1 MSELPTSVSEA
12 LRLAQRLGVERLDAH
27 LLLSAVLQRPRSWL
41 LAHDRDPLPP
51 EAAARIHALLQRRA
65 AGEPAA
71 YLLGHKEF
79 FGLTLA
85 VNPDVLVPRPD
96 TETLV
101 HWALDL
107 LANQPDEPPSTDASP
122 RVLDLGTGSG
132 AIALAVAHE
141 RPQAQMTAVDA
152 SDGALRTAR
161 LNGERLGLT
170 VQWRLGSWFEPVAG
184 ERFDLILSNP
194 PYIAEHDPHL
204 PDLRFEPRSALTA
217 GADGLDDLRAI
228 IQQAPDHLLPDGWLL
243 LEHGWNQADDVAR
256 LLRDR
261 GFLGVAHRHD
271 LGGHA
276 RCTGAQWQGSDGIVV
291 GASHPSVNP

>member
-1 MSELPTSVSEA
+1 MSELPTSIDDA
-12 LRLAQRLGVERLDAH
+12 LQRARRLGVDRLDAH
-27 LLLSAVLQRPRSWL
+27 LLVGAVLQQPRSWL
-41 LAHDRDPLPP
+41 LAHDRDPLPLD
-51 EAAARIHALLQRRA
+51 AAERISALLQRRA

-101 HWALDL
+101 HWALEV
-107 LANQPDEPPSTDASP
+107 LAQTPSHTAAP

-132 AIALAVAHE
+132 AIALAVAHTN
-141 RPQAQMTAVDA
+141 PQAQVTAVDA
-152 SDGALRTAR
+152 SEGALRIAR
-161 LNGERLGLT
+161 LNGERLGLA
-170 VQWRLGSWFEPVAG
+170 VAWRLGSWFDPVAG

-217 GADGLDDLRAI
+217 GADGLSDLRRI
-228 IQQAPDHLLPDGWLL
+228 IDQAPEHLQTGGWLL
-243 LEHGWNQADDVAR
+243 LEHGWDQADAVAQ

-276 RCTGAQWQGSDGIVV
+276 RCTGAQWAPCRAGTLSGRDALNSGYE
-291 GASHPSVNP
+291 P

>member
-1 MSELPTSVSEA
+1 MSEQPTSIDDA
-12 LRLAQRLGVERLDAH
+12 LQLARRLGVDRLDAQ
-27 LLLSAVLQRPRSWL
+27 LLVGAVLQQPRSWL

-51 EAAARIHALLQRRA
+51 DAAERISALLQRRA

-85 VNPDVLVPRPD
+85 VNPEVLVPRPD

-101 HWALDL
+101 NWALEV
-107 LANQPDEPPSTDASP
+107 LALHPTTDAPP

-132 AIALAVAHE
+132 AIALAVAHTH
-141 RPQAQMTAVDA
+141 PAAQVTAVDA
-152 SDGALRTAR
+152 SEGALRTAR
-161 LNGERLGLT
+161 LNGERLGLS
-170 VQWRLGSWFEPVAG
+170 VNWRLGSWFEAVAG

-217 GADGLDDLRAI
+217 GADGLDDLRTI
-228 IQQAPDHLLPDGWLL
+228 IQQAPAHLTPGGWLL
-243 LEHGWNQADDVAR
+243 LEHGWDQAEAVAQ

-261 GFLGVAHRHD
+261 GFLGVDHRHD

-276 RCTGAQWQGSDGIVV
+276 RCTGAQWSGLV
-291 GASHPSVNP
+291 

>member
-1 MSELPTSVSEA
+1 MSEQPTSIDDA
-12 LRLAQRLGVERLDAH
+12 LQLARRLGVDRLDAH
-27 LLLSAVLQRPRSWL
+27 LLVGAVLQQPRSWL
-41 LAHDRDPLPP
+41 LAHDRDPLPLD
-51 EAAARIHALLQRRA
+51 AAERISTLLQRRA

-85 VNPDVLVPRPD
+85 VNPEVLVPRPD

-101 HWALDL
+101 NWALEV
-107 LANQPDEPPSTDASP
+107 LALHPTTDAPP

-132 AIALAVAHE
+132 AIALAVAHTH
-141 RPQAQMTAVDA
+141 PAAQVTAVDA
-152 SDGALRTAR
+152 SEGALRTAR
-161 LNGERLGLT
+161 LNGERLGLS
-170 VQWRLGSWFEPVAG
+170 VNWRLGSWFEAVAG

-204 PDLRFEPRSALTA
+204 PELRFEPRSALTA
-217 GADGLDDLRAI
+217 GADGLDDLRTI
-228 IQQAPDHLLPDGWLL
+228 IQQAPAHLNPGGWLL
-243 LEHGWNQADDVAR
+243 LEHGWDQAEAVAQ

-261 GFLGVAHRHD
+261 GFLGVDHRLD

-276 RCTGAQWQGSDGIVV
+276 RCTGAQWSGLV
-291 GASHPSVNP
+291 

>member
-1 MSELPTSVSEA
+1 MSEQPTSIDDA
-12 LRLAQRLGVERLDAH
+12 LQLARRLGVDRLDAQ
-27 LLLSAVLQRPRSWL
+27 LLVGAVLQQPRSWL
-41 LAHDRDPLPP
+41 LAHDRDPLPLD
-51 EAAARIHALLQRRA
+51 AAERISALLQRRA

-85 VNPDVLVPRPD
+85 VNPEVLVPRPD

-101 HWALDL
+101 NWALEV
-107 LANQPDEPPSTDASP
+107 LALHPTTDAPP

-132 AIALAVAHE
+132 AIALAVAHTH
-141 RPQAQMTAVDA
+141 PAAQVTAVDA
-152 SDGALRTAR
+152 SEGALRTAR
-161 LNGERLGLT
+161 LNGERLGLS
-170 VQWRLGSWFEPVAG
+170 VNWRLGSWFEAVAG

-217 GADGLDDLRAI
+217 GADGLDDLRTI
-228 IQQAPDHLLPDGWLL
+228 IQQAPAHLNPGGWLL
-243 LEHGWNQADDVAR
+243 LEHGWDQAEAVAQ

-261 GFLGVAHRHD
+261 GFLGVDHRHD

-276 RCTGAQWQGSDGIVV
+276 RCTGAQWSGLV
-291 GASHPSVNP
+291 

>member
-1 MSELPTSVSEA
+1 VSEQPTSIDDA
-12 LRLAQRLGVERLDAH
+12 LQLARRLGVDRLDAH
-27 LLLSAVLQRPRSWL
+27 LLVGAVLQQPRSWL
-41 LAHDRDPLPP
+41 LAHDRDPLPLD
-51 EAAARIHALLQRRA
+51 AAERISALLQRRA

-85 VNPDVLVPRPD
+85 VNPEVLVPRPD

-101 HWALDL
+101 NWALEV
-107 LANQPDEPPSTDASP
+107 LALHPTTDAPP

-132 AIALAVAHE
+132 AIALAVAHTH
-141 RPQAQMTAVDA
+141 PAAQVTAVDA
-152 SDGALRTAR
+152 SEGALRTAR
-161 LNGERLGLT
+161 LNGERLGLS
-170 VQWRLGSWFEPVAG
+170 VNWRLGSWFEAVAG

-217 GADGLDDLRAI
+217 GADGLDDLRTI
-228 IQQAPDHLLPDGWLL
+228 IQQAPAHLNPGGWLL
-243 LEHGWNQADDVAR
+243 LEHGWDQAEAVAQ
-256 LLRDR
+256 LLRNR
-261 GFLGVAHRHD
+261 GFLGVDHRHD

-276 RCTGAQWQGSDGIVV
+276 RCTGAQWSGLV
-291 GASHPSVNP
+291 

>member
-1 MSELPTSVSEA
+1 MSEQPTSIDDA
-12 LRLAQRLGVERLDAH
+12 LQLARRLGVDRLDAH
-27 LLLSAVLQRPRSWL
+27 LLVGAVLQQPRSWL

-51 EAAARIHALLQRRA
+51 DAAERISALLQRRA

-85 VNPDVLVPRPD
+85 VNPEVLVPRPD

-101 HWALDL
+101 NWALEV
-107 LANQPDEPPSTDASP
+107 LALHPTTDAPP

-132 AIALAVAHE
+132 AIALAVAHTH
-141 RPQAQMTAVDA
+141 PAAQVTAVDA
-152 SDGALRTAR
+152 SEGALHTAR
-161 LNGERLGLT
+161 LNGERLGLS
-170 VQWRLGSWFEPVAG
+170 VSWRLGSWFEAVAG
-184 ERFDLILSNP
+184 ERFDLVLSNP

-217 GADGLDDLRAI
+217 GADGLDDLRTI
-228 IQQAPDHLLPDGWLL
+228 IQQAPAHLNPGGWLL
-243 LEHGWNQADDVAR
+243 LEHGWDQAEAVAQ

-261 GFLGVAHRHD
+261 GFLGVDHRHD

-276 RCTGAQWQGSDGIVV
+276 RCTGAQWSGLV
-291 GASHPSVNP
+291 

>member
-1 MSELPTSVSEA
+1 VSELPTSIEDA
-12 LRLAQRLGVERLDAH
+12 LQRARRLGVDRLDAQ
-27 LLLSAVLQRPRSWL
+27 LLVGAVLQQPRSWL
-41 LAHDRDPLPP
+41 LAHDRDPLPTG
-51 EAAARIHALLQRRA
+51 AAARIHALLQRRA
-65 AGEPAA
+65 AGEPTA

-101 HWALDL
+101 HWALDV
-107 LANQPDEPPSTDASP
+107 LAQLSSHTAAP

-132 AIALAVAHE
+132 AIALAVAHTH
-141 RPQAQMTAVDA
+141 PQAQVTAVDA
-152 SDGALRTAR
+152 SEGALRTAR

-170 VQWRLGSWFEPVAG
+170 VAWRLGSWFEPVAG
-184 ERFDLILSNP
+184 ERFNLILSNP

-228 IQQAPDHLLPDGWLL
+228 IQQAPAHLNPGGWLL
-243 LEHGWNQADDVAR
+243 LEHGWDQADAVAQ

-261 GFLGVAHRHD
+261 GFLGVDHRHD
-271 LGGHA
+271 LGGHV
-276 RCTGAQWQGSDGIVV
+276 RCTGAQWQGAGGIVV
-291 GASHPSVNP
+291 GAGQPSGNP

>member
-1 MSELPTSVSEA
+1 MSEQPTSIDDA
-12 LRLAQRLGVERLDAH
+12 LQLARRLGVDRLDAH
-27 LLLSAVLQRPRSWL
+27 LLVGAVLRQPRSWL
-41 LAHDRDPLPP
+41 LAHDRDPLPLD
-51 EAAARIHALLQRRA
+51 AAERISALLQRRA

-85 VNPDVLVPRPD
+85 VNPEVLVPRPD

-101 HWALDL
+101 NWALEV
-107 LANQPDEPPSTDASP
+107 LAKSSTTDAPP

-132 AIALAVAHE
+132 AIALAVAHTH
-141 RPQAQMTAVDA
+141 PPTQVTAVDA
-152 SDGALRTAR
+152 SEGALRTAR
-161 LNGERLGLT
+161 LNGERLGLS
-170 VQWRLGSWFEPVAG
+170 VNWRLGSWFEAVAG

-217 GADGLDDLRAI
+217 GADGLDDLRTI
-228 IQQAPDHLLPDGWLL
+228 IQQAPAHLNPGGWLL
-243 LEHGWNQADDVAR
+243 LEHGWDQAEAVAQ

-261 GFLGVAHRHD
+261 GFLGVDHRHD

-276 RCTGAQWQGSDGIVV
+276 RCTGAQWSGLV
-291 GASHPSVNP
+291 

>member
-1 MSELPTSVSEA
+1 MSEQPTSIDDA
-12 LRLAQRLGVERLDAH
+12 LQLARRLGVDRLDAQ
-27 LLLSAVLQRPRSWL
+27 LLVGAVLQQPRSWL
-41 LAHDRDPLPP
+41 LAHDRDPLPLD
-51 EAAARIHALLQRRA
+51 AAERISALLQRRA

-71 YLLGHKEF
+71 YLLGHQEF

-85 VNPDVLVPRPD
+85 VNPEVLVPRPD

-101 HWALDL
+101 NWALEV
-107 LANQPDEPPSTDASP
+107 LALHPTTDAPP

-132 AIALAVAHE
+132 AIALAVAHTH
-141 RPQAQMTAVDA
+141 PAAQVTAVDA
-152 SDGALRTAR
+152 SEGALRTAR
-161 LNGERLGLT
+161 LNGERLGLS
-170 VQWRLGSWFEPVAG
+170 VNWRLGSWFEAVAG

-217 GADGLDDLRAI
+217 GADGLDDLRTI
-228 IQQAPDHLLPDGWLL
+228 IQQAPAHLNPGGWLL
-243 LEHGWNQADDVAR
+243 LEHGWDQAEAVAQ

-261 GFLGVAHRHD
+261 GFLGVDHRHD

-276 RCTGAQWQGSDGIVV
+276 RCTGAQWSGLV
-291 GASHPSVNP
+291 

>member
-1 MSELPTSVSEA
+1 VSEQPTSIDDA
-12 LRLAQRLGVERLDAH
+12 LQLARRLGVDRLDAH
-27 LLLSAVLQRPRSWL
+27 LLVGAVLQQPRSWL
-41 LAHDRDPLPP
+41 LAHDRDPLPLD
-51 EAAARIHALLQRRA
+51 AAERISTLLQRRA

-85 VNPDVLVPRPD
+85 VNPEVLVPRPD

-101 HWALDL
+101 NWALEV
-107 LANQPDEPPSTDASP
+107 LALHPTTDAPP

-132 AIALAVAHE
+132 AIALAVAHSH
-141 RPQAQMTAVDA
+141 PAAQVTAVDA
-152 SDGALRTAR
+152 SEGALRTAR
-161 LNGERLGLT
+161 LNGERLGLS
-170 VQWRLGSWFEPVAG
+170 VNWRLGSWFEAVAG

-217 GADGLDDLRAI
+217 GADGLDDLRTI
-228 IQQAPDHLLPDGWLL
+228 IQQAPAHLTPGGWLL
-243 LEHGWNQADDVAR
+243 LEHGWDQAEAVAQ

-261 GFLGVAHRHD
+261 GFLGVDHRHD

-276 RCTGAQWQGSDGIVV
+276 RCTGAQWSGLV
-291 GASHPSVNP
+291 

>member
-1 MSELPTSVSEA
+1 MSEHPTSIDDA
-12 LRLAQRLGVERLDAH
+12 LQLARRLGVDRLDAH
-27 LLLSAVLQRPRSWL
+27 LLVGAVLQQPRSWL
-41 LAHDRDPLPP
+41 LAHDRDPLPLD
-51 EAAARIHALLQRRA
+51 AAERISALLQRRA

-85 VNPDVLVPRPD
+85 VNPEVLVPRPD

-101 HWALDL
+101 NWALEA
-107 LANQPDEPPSTDASP
+107 LAKSSTTDAPP

-132 AIALAVAHE
+132 AIALAVAHSH
-141 RPQAQMTAVDA
+141 PAAQVTAVDA
-152 SDGALRTAR
+152 SEGALRTAR
-161 LNGERLGLT
+161 LNGERLGLS
-170 VQWRLGSWFEPVAG
+170 VNWRLGSWFEAVAG

-217 GADGLDDLRAI
+217 GADGLDDLRTI
-228 IQQAPDHLLPDGWLL
+228 IQQAPAHLNPGGWLL
-243 LEHGWNQADDVAR
+243 LEHGWDQAEAVAQ

-261 GFLGVAHRHD
+261 GFLGVDHRHD

-276 RCTGAQWQGSDGIVV
+276 RCTGAQWSGLV
-291 GASHPSVNP
+291 

>member
-1 MSELPTSVSEA
+1 VSEQPTSIDDA
-12 LRLAQRLGVERLDAH
+12 LQLARRLGVDRLDAH
-27 LLLSAVLQRPRSWL
+27 LLVGAVLQQPRSWL

-51 EAAARIHALLQRRA
+51 DAAERISDLLQRRA

-85 VNPDVLVPRPD
+85 VNPEVLVPRPD

-101 HWALDL
+101 NWALEV
-107 LANQPDEPPSTDASP
+107 LALHPTTDAPP

-132 AIALAVAHE
+132 AIALAVAHTH
-141 RPQAQMTAVDA
+141 PPAQVTAVDA
-152 SDGALRTAR
+152 SEGALRTAR
-161 LNGERLGLT
+161 LNGERLELS
-170 VQWRLGSWFEPVAG
+170 VRWRLGSWFEAVAG
-184 ERFDLILSNP
+184 ERFNLVLSNP

-217 GADGLDDLRAI
+217 GADGLDDLRTI
-228 IQQAPDHLLPDGWLL
+228 IQQAPAHLTPGGWLL
-243 LEHGWNQADDVAR
+243 LEHGWDQAEAVAQ
-256 LLRDR
+256 LLHDR
-261 GFLGVAHRHD
+261 GFLGVDHRHD

-276 RCTGAQWQGSDGIVV
+276 RCTGAQWSGLV
-291 GASHPSVNP
+291 